1 MSRRW
6 ILGGTTE
13 GRLLAEF
20 CGARGIEVFVSVAT
34 EYGGELV
41 EPSASVRV
49 VTGRMDGEQMVSFI
63 EENGIDEVID
73 ATHPYAAE
81 VTENARGACERTGIS
96 YIRCVRTGAEAGRLP
111 LPDDGQKHRPGVG
124 QADGQSGAPAD
135 THGCRAACH
144 DAKVVSRTDAPVIYV
159 ESPAEAVSYLTGTEG
174 PVLLLTG
181 SKTIGEYT

>member
-20 CGARGIEVFVSVAT
+20 CGARGIEAFVSVAT

-73 ATHPYAAE
+73 ATHPYASE
-81 VTENARGACERTGIS
+81 VTENARRACERTGIS
-96 YIRCVRTGAEAGRLP
+96 YIRCVRTGVEAVCLP
-111 LPDDGQKHRPGVG
+111 WPDGGQKHRPDAW
-124 QADGQSGAPAD
+124 QMDGQSGAPAD
-135 THGCRAACH
+135 THGRRAACN
-144 DAKVVSRTDAPVIYV
+144 DAKVVSRTGAPVIYV
-159 ESPAEAVSYLTGTEG
+159 ESPA
-174 PVLLLTG
+174 
-181 SKTIGEYT
+181 